1 MRTPIVAGNWKA
13 NKTVPEA
20 LDLVDALAKNVAD
33 VSDVQIV
40 VVPPFTAIYAVA
52 DRLKGTNVRV
62 GAQNMYWEKSGAY
75 TGEVTPLMLQGVVD
89 YVIIGHSERRKLF
102 GETDETVNKT
112 VHAALAYGLTPIV
125 AVGETLE
132 ENEAGQTGA
141 VVTRQMR
148 GGYAGLTA
156 EQALKTVVAYEPVWA
171 IGTGRA
177 ATPEGANAV
186 CRDFCRGTLAELYGD
201 EVAQQIRVQYGG
213 SVTPDNAKSL
223 FGQSDIDGAL
233 VGGASLKAPDFTAII
248 MAAKP

>member
-20 LDLVDALAKNVAD
+20 LELVDALAKNVAD

-52 DRLKGTNVRV
+52 ERLKGTNVRV

-102 GETDETVNKT
+102 GETDETVNKR

-186 CRDFCRGTLAELYGD
+186 CRDFCRGTLVELYGD

-233 VGGASLKAPDFTAII
+233 VGGASLKAADFTAII
-248 MAAKP
+248 VAAKP

>member
-20 LDLVDALAKNVAD
+20 LDLVDALAKSVAD

-40 VVPPFTAIYAVA
+40 VVPPFTALYAVA
-52 DRLKGTNVRV
+52 ERLKGTNVRV

-102 GETDETVNKT
+102 GETDETVNKR

-186 CRDFCRGTLAELYGD
+186 CRDFCRGTLVELYGD

-213 SVTPDNAKSL
+213 SVTADNAKSL

-233 VGGASLKAPDFTAII
+233 VGGASLKAADFTAII